1 VRAAAVGAGEALA
14 AAACLADAD
23 GEAGKAFFELFRA
36 AIGARQFGRSGG
48 LDQKLIDFTAAGT
61 LVLIYRHG
69 NLLFAGKLTHLIATT

>member
-1 VRAAAVGAGEALA
+1 MRTAAVGTAQALA
-14 AAACLADAD
+14 AVAGLADAD

-36 AIGARQFGRSGG
+36 AIGARQPGRSCG
-48 LDQKLIDFTAAGT
+48 LDQKLIDFAAAGT